1 MWIFSRHL
9 QETNRTRAMV
19 TTCMTCMT
27 DHQPPRRWWLR
38 PREASSQRS
47 STRRCTERAAAAG
60 AASRLPAPTA
70 SPPARALAVKPLNI
84 PPMIFT
90 LTPKVSMRHSLVFDE
105 YSQHFQP
112 RYFEHVNN
120 ASIPSHAGFRVVF
133 PQQMKK
139 CISRICFCIISMLTI
154 QECIY
159 ESF

>member
-1 MWIFSRHL
+1 M
-9 QETNRTRAMV
+9 
-19 TTCMTCMT
+19 
-27 DHQPPRRWWLR
+27 
-38 PREASSQRS
+38 
-47 STRRCTERAAAAG
+47 ERAAAAG

-133 PQQMKK
+133 PQQMEKMHQQK
-139 CISRICFCIISMLTI
+139 MLLYHCHVNYTRMHLRIFLKSENLIKSVRLF
-154 QECIY
+154 EL
-159 ESF
+159 